1 LEGPDLRPEN
11 EMPLASLHDLYVE
24 QLRELYDAEAQVL
37 RALLRMGRA
46 AAAPELRLSFQKRMA
61 VTEGQL
67 AVLARV
73 FGRLGEVPRRKKCKG
88 MAGLIAE
95 AREAIDRDGHP
106 AVRDAALIAAG
117 RRMAHYEM
125 AGYGYLR
132 DYALLLGDN
141 QAAALLDSAL
151 DDEAATAVRLTDL
164 AHAVILH
171 EAEEA
176 PGTTAL
182 RSLGVAASSRAKS

>member
-1 LEGPDLRPEN
+1 
-11 EMPLASLHDLYVE
+11 MPLASLRDLYVE

-37 RALLRMGRA
+37 RALPRMARA
-46 AAAPELRLSFQKRMA
+46 AAAPELRVSFQKRAA

-73 FGRLGEVPRRKKCKG
+73 FGRLGESPARKKSAG
-88 MAGLIAE
+88 MAGLVAE
-95 AREAIDRDGHP
+95 AEAAVGRAGHP

-117 RRMAHYEM
+117 RRVAHYEM

-132 DYALLLGDN
+132 DYALLLGDT

-151 DDEAATAVRLTDL
+151 NDEAEGALRLTDL

-171 EAEEA
+171 EAGQAAGGPA
-176 PGTTAL
+176 PKKTPARKRPARGG
-182 RSLGVAASSRAKS
+182 R